1 MFIAAIY
8 LVYVIFSVSFTYW
21 VGRNL
26 HTNGRIFLL
35 DSFKQDE
42 RMADSV
48 NQLLLVGFYL
58 VNFGIVSLFLAIGTR
73 PTNLVEGIE
82 YLAYKIGIVLVI
94 LGGMHYF
101 NMRNIANMRSK
112 AKRHELDDALAGVTT

>member
-8 LVYVIFSVSFTYW
+8 LIYITFSVSFTYW

-58 VNFGIVSLFLAIGTR
+58 VNFGIVSLFLAIGSR

-82 YLAYKIGIVLVI
+82 YLSYKVGIVLVI

-112 AKRHELDDALAGVTT
+112 AKRRELDEELAGATI